1 MAKERGLISPSDF
14 AQLQKYME
22 YSTKKVSDVLK
33 LFEDGEMAKYVQGD
47 AIGYEGFQQFL
58 KIYLE
63 VDNVPRH
70 LSLAL
75 FQSFETGHCLN
86 ETNVTKDVVCLNDV
100 SCYFSL
106 LEGGRPEDKL
116 EFTFKLYDTDRNGI
130 LDSSVSWGP
139 CMLGKGI
146 CVNLSAPSCPNS
158 SRVLRNRRG
167 WGERLSP
174 LGLNLKV
181 SPKLLTP
188 QRECWIHE
196 LGLPYKHT
204 NTFIYLADIPENERC
219 ESGVEP
225 RNTDFW
231 KRVWMVVVKGIWLW
245 LLPFLLQEVDKIILQ
260 MMRVA
265 EYLDWDVSELRPI
278 LQEMMKE
285 IDYDGS
291 GSVSQAEWVRAGA
304 TTVPLL
310 VLLGLEMTLKDDGQ
324 HMWRPKRFPRPVY
337 CNLCESSIGL
347 GKQGLSCNLCKY
359 TVHDQCAMKALPCE
373 VSTYAKSR
381 KDIGVQSHVW
391 VRGGCES
398 GRCDRC
404 QKKIRIYHSLTG
416 LHCVWCHLEI
426 HDDCLQAVG
435 HECDCGL
442 LRDHILPPS
451 SIYPSVL
458 ASGPDRKN
466 SKTSQKT
473 MDDLNLS
480 TSEALRIDPVP
491 NTHPLLVFVNPKSG
505 GKQGQRVLWK
515 FQYILNPRQVFNLL
529 KDGPEIGLRLFK
541 DVPDSR
547 ILVCGGDGTVG
558 WILETIDK
566 ANLPVLPPVAVL
578 PLGTGND
585 LARCLRWGGGYEGQN
600 LAKILKDLEMSKV
613 VHMDRWSVEVIPQ
626 QTEEK
631 SDPVPFQIINNYFSI
646 GVDASIAHRFHIM
659 REKYP
664 EKFNSR
670 MKNKLWYFE
679 FATSESIFSTCK
691 KLEESLTV
699 EICGKPLDLSNLS
712 LEGIAVLNIPSMH
725 GGSNLWGDTRR
736 PHGDIYGINQA
747 LGATAKVITDPDILK
762 TCVPDLSD
770 KRLEVVGLEGAIE
783 MGQIYTK
790 LKNAGR
796 RLAKCSEITFHTTK
810 TLPMQI
816 DGEPWMQTPCTIKIT
831 HKNQMPMLMGP
842 PPRSTNFFGFLS

>member
-75 FQSFETGHCLN
+75 FQSFKTDHCLN
-86 ETNVTKDVVCLNDV
+86 EANVTKDVVCLNDV

-130 LDSSVSWGP
+130 LDSS
-139 CMLGKGI
+139 
-146 CVNLSAPSCPNS
+146 
-158 SRVLRNRRG
+158 
-167 WGERLSP
+167 
-174 LGLNLKV
+174 
-181 SPKLLTP
+181 
-188 QRECWIHE
+188 
-196 LGLPYKHT
+196 
-204 NTFIYLADIPENERC
+204 
-219 ESGVEP
+219 
-225 RNTDFW
+225 
-231 KRVWMVVVKGIWLW
+231 
-245 LLPFLLQEVDKIILQ
+245 EVDKIILQ

-416 LHCVWCHLEI
+416 LHCVWCHLELI
-426 HDDCLQAVG
+426 
-435 HECDCGL
+435 L
-442 LRDHILPPS
+442 LGFKSDPS
-451 SIYPSVL
+451 

-541 DVPDSR
+541 DVPDGR

-600 LAKILKDLEMSKV
+600 LAKILKDLETSKV

-725 GGSNLWGDTRR
+725 GGSNLWGDTRK

>member
-130 LDSSVSWGP
+130 LDSS
-139 CMLGKGI
+139 
-146 CVNLSAPSCPNS
+146 
-158 SRVLRNRRG
+158 
-167 WGERLSP
+167 
-174 LGLNLKV
+174 
-181 SPKLLTP
+181 
-188 QRECWIHE
+188 
-196 LGLPYKHT
+196 
-204 NTFIYLADIPENERC
+204 
-219 ESGVEP
+219 
-225 RNTDFW
+225 
-231 KRVWMVVVKGIWLW
+231 
-245 LLPFLLQEVDKIILQ
+245 EVDKIILQ

-416 LHCVWCHLEI
+416 LHCVWCHLE
-426 HDDCLQAVG
+426 
-435 HECDCGL
+435 
-442 LRDHILPPS
+442 
-451 SIYPSVL
+451 
-458 ASGPDRKN
+458 
-466 SKTSQKT
+466 
-473 MDDLNLS
+473 
-480 TSEALRIDPVP
+480 IDPVP

>member
-1 MAKERGLISPSDF
+1 
-14 AQLQKYME
+14 
-22 YSTKKVSDVLK
+22 
-33 LFEDGEMAKYVQGD
+33 MAKYLQGD
-47 AIGYEGFQQFL
+47 AIGYEGFEKFL

-63 VDNVPRH
+63 VDNIPSH

-75 FQSFETGHCLN
+75 FQSFHTDHCLN
-86 ETNVTKDVVCLNDV
+86 ETVRKV
-100 SCYFSL
+100 
-106 LEGGRPEDKL
+106 
-116 EFTFKLYDTDRNGI
+116 TFKLYDTDRNGI
-130 LDSSVSWGP
+130 LDSSEV
-139 CMLGKGI
+139 
-146 CVNLSAPSCPNS
+146 
-158 SRVLRNRRG
+158 
-167 WGERLSP
+167 ER
-174 LGLNLKV
+174 
-181 SPKLLTP
+181 
-188 QRECWIHE
+188 
-196 LGLPYKHT
+196 
-204 NTFIYLADIPENERC
+204 
-219 ESGVEP
+219 
-225 RNTDFW
+225 
-231 KRVWMVVVKGIWLW
+231 
-245 LLPFLLQEVDKIILQ
+245 IILQ

-285 IDYDGS
+285 IDDDGS
-291 GSVSQAEWVRAGA
+291 GSVSLAEWVRAGA

-337 CNLCESSIGL
+337 CNLCELSIGL

-359 TVHDQCAMKALPCE
+359 TVHDQCAMKAQPCE

-435 HECDCGL
+435 PECDCGL

-458 ASGPDRKN
+458 ASAQERRN
-466 SKTSQKT
+466 IRTIQKST
-473 MDDLNLS
+473 DDLNLCA
-480 TSEALRIDPVP
+480 SEALRIDPVS

-529 KDGPEIGLRLFK
+529 KDGPEQGLRFFK

-566 ANLPVLPPVAVL
+566 VNLPVVPPVAVL

-600 LAKILKDLEMSKV
+600 LAKILRDLEMSKV
-613 VHMDRWSVEVIPQ
+613 VHIDRWSVEVIPQ

-679 FATSESIFSTCK
+679 FATSESIFATCK
-691 KLEESLTV
+691 KLEESLTI

-725 GGSNLWGDTRR
+725 GGSNLWGDTKR
-736 PHGDIYGINQA
+736 PQGDIYGINQA
-747 LGATAKVITDPDILK
+747 LGTAAKVITDPDILK
-762 TCVPDLSD
+762 TCVQDPSD

-783 MGQIYTK
+783 MGQIYTR
-790 LKNAGR
+790 LKSAGH
-796 RLAKCSEITFHTTK
+796 RLAKCSEITIHTVK

-842 PPRSTNFFGFLS
+842 PPRSSNFFGLFSCPP

>member
-1 MAKERGLISPSDF
+1 MGSWPARRASGRRAAAAPLSLRRTKLRKYYYQAAFVSILKKNKKMAKERGLISPEDF
-14 AQLQKYME
+14 VQLQKYME
-22 YSTKKVSDVLK
+22 YSTQKVSDVLK
-33 LFEDGEMAKYVQGD
+33 LFEDGEMAKYLQGD
-47 AIGYEGFQQFL
+47 AIGYEGFKQFL

-63 VDNVPRH
+63 VDDVPSH

-75 FQSFETGHCLN
+75 FQSFHTGQCLT
-86 ETNVTKDVVCLNDV
+86 EATQKDVVCLSDV

-130 LDSSVSWGP
+130 LDSS
-139 CMLGKGI
+139 
-146 CVNLSAPSCPNS
+146 
-158 SRVLRNRRG
+158 
-167 WGERLSP
+167 E
-174 LGLNLKV
+174 
-181 SPKLLTP
+181 
-188 QRECWIHE
+188 
-196 LGLPYKHT
+196 
-204 NTFIYLADIPENERC
+204 
-219 ESGVEP
+219 VE
-225 RNTDFW
+225 
-231 KRVWMVVVKGIWLW
+231 
-245 LLPFLLQEVDKIILQ
+245 KIILQ

-265 EYLDWDVSELRPI
+265 EYLDWDVSELRPV

-291 GSVSQAEWVRAGA
+291 GSVSLAEWVRAGA

-310 VLLGLEMTLKDDGQ
+310 VLLGLEMTLRDDGQ

-359 TVHDQCAMKALPCE
+359 TVHDHCAMKAMPCE

-426 HDDCLQAVG
+426 HDDCLRTMG
-435 HECDCGL
+435 PECDCGL
-442 LRDHILPPS
+442 LREHILPPS

-458 ASGPDRKN
+458 ASGQEWKQ
-466 SKTSQKT
+466 SKINLKS
-473 MDDLNLS
+473 MDDLNVF
-480 TSEALRIDPVP
+480 TSEALRIEPVP

-529 KDGPEIGLRLFK
+529 TDGPEPGLRFFK

-558 WILETIDK
+558 WILESIDK
-566 ANLPVLPPVAVL
+566 ANLPVVPPVAVL

-613 VHMDRWSVEVIPQ
+613 VHIDRWSVEVIPQ
-626 QTEEK
+626 QSEEK

-646 GVDASIAHRFHIM
+646 GVDASIAHRFHVM

-691 KLEESLTV
+691 KLEESVTV
-699 EICGKPLDLSNLS
+699 EICGKPLDLSDLS

-725 GGSNLWGDTRR
+725 GGSNLWGDTKR
-736 PHGDIYGINQA
+736 PHGDICGINQA
-747 LGATAKVITDPDILK
+747 LGSTAKVITDPDILK

-790 LKNAGR
+790 LKSAGH
-796 RLAKCSEITFHTTK
+796 RLAKCSEITIHTTK

-816 DGEPWMQTPCTIKIT
+816 DGEPWMQSPCTIKIV

-842 PPRSTNFFGFLS
+842 PPRSSNFFGFLG

>member
-1 MAKERGLISPSDF
+1 MAEESAETDKGHTHRNIYRLRKPGAGGKAYPLKRSKQRKYYYEAAFLAILEKNRQMAKERGLISPSDF

-130 LDSSVSWGP
+130 LDSS
-139 CMLGKGI
+139 
-146 CVNLSAPSCPNS
+146 
-158 SRVLRNRRG
+158 
-167 WGERLSP
+167 
-174 LGLNLKV
+174 
-181 SPKLLTP
+181 
-188 QRECWIHE
+188 
-196 LGLPYKHT
+196 
-204 NTFIYLADIPENERC
+204 
-219 ESGVEP
+219 
-225 RNTDFW
+225 
-231 KRVWMVVVKGIWLW
+231 
-245 LLPFLLQEVDKIILQ
+245 EVDKIILQ

-505 GKQGQRVLWK
+505 GKQGQR
-515 FQYILNPRQVFNLL
+515 
-529 KDGPEIGLRLFK
+529 LRLFK

>member
-86 ETNVTKDVVCLNDV
+86 ETNGTKDVVCLSDV

-116 EFTFKLYDTDRNGI
+116 EY
-130 LDSSVSWGP
+130 V
-139 CMLGKGI
+139 
-146 CVNLSAPSCPNS
+146 
-158 SRVLRNRRG
+158 
-167 WGERLSP
+167 
-174 LGLNLKV
+174 
-181 SPKLLTP
+181 
-188 QRECWIHE
+188 
-196 LGLPYKHT
+196 
-204 NTFIYLADIPENERC
+204 PENERC

-541 DVPDSR
+541 DVPVSR

>member
-1 MAKERGLISPSDF
+1 MGAWPGRRNATAAYPLKCKYRLRRHCKISFLTILKKNIKMAKERGLISPSEF
-14 AQLQKYME
+14 AQLQKYLE

-33 LFEDGEMAKYVQGD
+33 LFSEDGEMAKYLQGD
-47 AIGYEGFQQFL
+47 AIGYEGFQEFL

-63 VDNVPRH
+63 ADNVPSN

-75 FQSFETGHCLN
+75 FRSFQADHCSKETVH
-86 ETNVTKDVVCLNDV
+86 KDVVCLSDV

-130 LDSSVSWGP
+130 LDSS
-139 CMLGKGI
+139 
-146 CVNLSAPSCPNS
+146 
-158 SRVLRNRRG
+158 
-167 WGERLSP
+167 
-174 LGLNLKV
+174 
-181 SPKLLTP
+181 
-188 QRECWIHE
+188 
-196 LGLPYKHT
+196 
-204 NTFIYLADIPENERC
+204 
-219 ESGVEP
+219 
-225 RNTDFW
+225 
-231 KRVWMVVVKGIWLW
+231 
-245 LLPFLLQEVDKIILQ
+245 EVDKIITQ

-265 EYLDWDVSELRPI
+265 EYLDWDVFELRPI
-278 LQEMMKE
+278 LQQMMKE

-291 GSVSQAEWVRAGA
+291 GSVSLTEWLRAGA

-310 VLLGLEMTLKDDGQ
+310 VLLGLEMTLKDNGQ
-324 HMWRPKRFPRPVY
+324 HMWRPKRFSRPVY
-337 CNLCESSIGL
+337 CNLCEASIGL

-359 TVHDQCAMKALPCE
+359 IVHDRCAMKAMPCE

-391 VRGGCES
+391 VRGGCVS

-404 QKKIRIYHSLTG
+404 QKKIRSYHSLTG

-426 HDDCLQAVG
+426 HDDCLQATG
-435 HECDCGL
+435 NECDCGL
-442 LRDHILPPS
+442 FRDHILPPS

-458 ASGPDRKN
+458 ASGQDRKT
-466 SKTSQKT
+466 SKTSQKS
-473 MDDLNLS
+473 MEDLNS
-480 TSEALRIDPVP
+480 GTSEALRIDPVS

-505 GKQGQRVLWK
+505 GKQGERVLWK
-515 FQYILNPRQVFNLL
+515 FQYLLNPRQVFNLQ
-529 KDGPEIGLRLFK
+529 KDGPEPGLKFFR
-541 DVPDSR
+541 DVADCR

-566 ANLPVLPPVAVL
+566 ANLPAVPPVAVL

-600 LAKILKDLEMSKV
+600 LGKILKDLEMSKV

-631 SDPVPFQIINNYFSI
+631 SDPVPFHIINNYFSI

-725 GGSNLWGDTRR
+725 GGSNLWGDTKR
-736 PHGDIYGINQA
+736 PHGDSHINQA

-790 LKNAGR
+790 LKNAGH

-816 DGEPWMQTPCTIKIT
+816 DGEPWMQSPCTIKIT

-842 PPRSTNFFGFLS
+842 PPRSSNFFGFLC

>member
-1 MAKERGLISPSDF
+1 MGSWPGRRDGSGVKTTRRARGRTLPGKWRSRHQKYYLQATFVAILKEKEKMAKEAGLISPNDF

-33 LFEDGEMAKYVQGD
+33 LFEDGEMAKYLQED
-47 AIGYEGFQQFL
+47 AIGYEGFRQFL

-63 VDNVPRH
+63 VDDVPSH
-70 LSLAL
+70 LSRAL
-75 FQSFETGHCLN
+75 FQSFQTSYSLEETAK
-86 ETNVTKDVVCLNDV
+86 KDMVCLSDV

-116 EFTFKLYDTDRNGI
+116 EFTFKLYDMDRNGI
-130 LDSSVSWGP
+130 LDSS
-139 CMLGKGI
+139 
-146 CVNLSAPSCPNS
+146 
-158 SRVLRNRRG
+158 
-167 WGERLSP
+167 
-174 LGLNLKV
+174 
-181 SPKLLTP
+181 
-188 QRECWIHE
+188 
-196 LGLPYKHT
+196 
-204 NTFIYLADIPENERC
+204 
-219 ESGVEP
+219 
-225 RNTDFW
+225 
-231 KRVWMVVVKGIWLW
+231 
-245 LLPFLLQEVDKIILQ
+245 EVDKIIIQ

-291 GSVSQAEWVRAGA
+291 GSVSLAEWLRAGA

-310 VLLGLEMTLKDDGQ
+310 VLLGLEMTLKDNGQ

-347 GKQGLSCNLCKY
+347 GKQGLCCNLCKY

-391 VRGGCES
+391 VRGGCLS

-404 QKKIRIYHSLTG
+404 QKKIRTYHGLVG

-426 HDDCLQAVG
+426 HDDCLQAMG

-458 ASGPDRKN
+458 ASGQEHKT
-466 SKTSQKT
+466 SKTSQKIV
-473 MDDLNLS
+473 DDVNLS
-480 TSEALRIDPVP
+480 TSEALRIDPVA

-505 GKQGQRVLWK
+505 GKQGERVLWK
-515 FQYILNPRQVFNLL
+515 FQYLLNPRQVFNLL
-529 KDGPEIGLRLFK
+529 KDGPEPGLRFFREI
-541 DVPDSR
+541 PDYR

-566 ANLPVLPPVAVL
+566 ANLPVVPPVAVL

-600 LAKILKDLEMSKV
+600 LGKILKDIETSKV

-646 GVDASIAHRFHIM
+646 GVDASIAHRFHMM
-659 REKYP
+659 REKCP

-699 EICGKPLDLSNLS
+699 EICGKPLDLSTLS
-712 LEGIAVLNIPSMH
+712 LEGIAVLNIPSTH
-725 GGSNLWGDTRR
+725 GGSNLWGDTKK
-736 PHGDIYGINQA
+736 PHGDTHGINQA
-747 LGATAKVITDPDILK
+747 LGSAAKVITDPDILK
-762 TCVPDLSD
+762 TSVPDLSD

-790 LKNAGR
+790 LKNAGH

-831 HKNQMPMLMGP
+831 HRNQMPMLMGP
-842 PPRSTNFFGFLS
+842 PPRSSNFFGFLC

>member
-33 LFEDGEMAKYVQGD
+33 LFEDGEMAKYLQGD
-47 AIGYEGFQQFL
+47 AVGYEGFQQFL

-63 VDNVPRH
+63 VDNVPSH
-70 LSLAL
+70 LSRAL
-75 FQSFETGHCLN
+75 FQSFQTGHSD
-86 ETNVTKDVVCLNDV
+86 ETVRKDVVCLSDV

-130 LDSSVSWGP
+130 LDSS
-139 CMLGKGI
+139 
-146 CVNLSAPSCPNS
+146 
-158 SRVLRNRRG
+158 
-167 WGERLSP
+167 
-174 LGLNLKV
+174 
-181 SPKLLTP
+181 
-188 QRECWIHE
+188 
-196 LGLPYKHT
+196 
-204 NTFIYLADIPENERC
+204 
-219 ESGVEP
+219 
-225 RNTDFW
+225 
-231 KRVWMVVVKGIWLW
+231 
-245 LLPFLLQEVDKIILQ
+245 EVDKIVLQ

-265 EYLDWDVSELRPI
+265 EYMDWDVSELKPI

-291 GSVSQAEWVRAGA
+291 GSVSLAEWVRAGA

-359 TVHDQCAMKALPCE
+359 TVHDQCAMKAMPCE

-404 QKKIRIYHSLTG
+404 QKKIRTYHSLTG

-426 HDDCLQAVG
+426 HDDCLKAMG

-458 ASGPDRKN
+458 ASGQDRKTTKAN
-466 SKTSQKT
+466 QKT

-515 FQYILNPRQVFNLL
+515 FQYILNPRQVFNLQKDAPEPGL
-529 KDGPEIGLRLFK
+529 KFFK

-566 ANLPVLPPVAVL
+566 ANLPFVPPVAVL

-600 LAKILKDLEMSKV
+600 LGKILKDIEMSKV

-646 GVDASIAHRFHIM
+646 GVDASIAHQFHIM

-670 MKNKLWYFE
+670 MKNKLWYLE

-699 EICGKPLDLSNLS
+699 EICGKPLDLSHLS

-725 GGSNLWGDTRR
+725 GGSNLWGDTKR

-747 LGATAKVITDPDILK
+747 LGTTAKVITDPDILK

-783 MGQIYTK
+783 IGQIYTK
-790 LKNAGR
+790 LKNAGH

-842 PPRSTNFFGFLS
+842 TPRCTNFFGFLG

>member
-1 MAKERGLISPSDF
+1 MYLPERSLWFTSTPELGNGSESGEKEVSIAWGEAVGDILCCGSWGEEAAKNYRRWRTRRYLYYCQAAFVTALKRRMAKEKGMISPSDF

-22 YSTKKVSDVLK
+22 YSTQKVSNVLK
-33 LFEDGEMAKYVQGD
+33 LFEDGEMAEYLQGD
-47 AIGYEGFQQFL
+47 AIGYQGFQQFL

-63 VDNVPRH
+63 TDNVPAH

-75 FQSFETGHCLN
+75 FQSFQTGQNSEETL
-86 ETNVTKDVVCLNDV
+86 EEDVVCLSDV

-130 LDSSVSWGP
+130 LDST
-139 CMLGKGI
+139 
-146 CVNLSAPSCPNS
+146 
-158 SRVLRNRRG
+158 
-167 WGERLSP
+167 E
-174 LGLNLKV
+174 
-181 SPKLLTP
+181 
-188 QRECWIHE
+188 
-196 LGLPYKHT
+196 
-204 NTFIYLADIPENERC
+204 
-219 ESGVEP
+219 VE
-225 RNTDFW
+225 
-231 KRVWMVVVKGIWLW
+231 
-245 LLPFLLQEVDKIILQ
+245 KIIVQ

-291 GSVSQAEWVRAGA
+291 GSVSLAEWLRAGA

-310 VLLGLEMTLKDDGQ
+310 VLLGVDMTLKDNGQ
-324 HMWRPKRFPRPVY
+324 HMWRPRRFPRPVY

-347 GKQGLSCNLCKY
+347 GKQGLCCNICKY
-359 TVHDQCAMKALPCE
+359 VVHDQCAMKASPCE

-404 QKKIRIYHSLTG
+404 QKKIRIYHSLAG

-426 HDDCLQAVG
+426 HDDCLPAMG

-451 SIYPSVL
+451 SIFPSVL
-458 ASGPDRKN
+458 ASGQDWKSN
-466 SKTSQKT
+466 KAGHKAV
-473 MDDLNLS
+473 DDFSLS
-480 TSEALRIDPVP
+480 TFEAMRIDPVS
-491 NTHPLLVFVNPKSG
+491 NTHPLLVFINPKSG

-515 FQYILNPRQVFNLL
+515 FQYLLNPRQVFNLV
-529 KDGPEIGLRLFK
+529 KDGPEAGLRFFR
-541 DVPDSR
+541 DIPDYR

-558 WILETIDK
+558 WILETMDK
-566 ANLPVLPPVAVL
+566 ANLPFLPPVAVL

-585 LARCLRWGGGYEGQN
+585 LARCLRWGGGYDGQN
-600 LAKILKDLEMSKV
+600 LGKILKDLELSRV
-613 VHMDRWSVEVIPQ
+613 VPMDRWSVEVIPQ

-631 SDPVPFQIINNYFSI
+631 SDPVPFHIINNYFSI

-691 KLEESLTV
+691 KLEEAVTV

-725 GGSNLWGDTRR
+725 GGSNLWGDTKK
-736 PHGDIYGINQA
+736 PQGDIHGINQA

-762 TCVPDLSD
+762 TCVQDLSD
-770 KRLEVVGLEGAIE
+770 KRLEVVGLEGALE

-790 LKNAGR
+790 LKSAGH

-831 HKNQMPMLMGP
+831 HRNQMPMLMGP
-842 PPRSTNFFGFLS
+842 PPRSSNFFGFLY

>member
-1 MAKERGLISPSDF
+1 MVDGAEPESSMPGSPVTTSKSLGLFISPLFYQHHHHPCCPKNLDNSRTDSKQEKLKISPFTLYFGPGPAKAYPLKRRSRCPKYYHIVFKTIFDKNKRMAKERGLMSPSDF

-22 YSTKKVSDVLK
+22 YSSKKVSDVLQ
-33 LFEDGEMAKYVQGD
+33 LFYEDSKMATYLQGD
-47 AIGYEGFQQFL
+47 AIGYEGFKQFL
-58 KIYLE
+58 MIYL
-63 VDNVPRH
+63 DVPTVPNK

-75 FQSFETGHCLN
+75 FQSFQTDHCLK
-86 ETNVTKDVVCLNDV
+86 ETMSKDVVCLSDV

-106 LEGGRPEDKL
+106 LERGQPEDKL

-130 LDSSVSWGP
+130 LDSS
-139 CMLGKGI
+139 
-146 CVNLSAPSCPNS
+146 
-158 SRVLRNRRG
+158 
-167 WGERLSP
+167 
-174 LGLNLKV
+174 
-181 SPKLLTP
+181 
-188 QRECWIHE
+188 
-196 LGLPYKHT
+196 
-204 NTFIYLADIPENERC
+204 
-219 ESGVEP
+219 
-225 RNTDFW
+225 
-231 KRVWMVVVKGIWLW
+231 
-245 LLPFLLQEVDKIILQ
+245 EVDKIIIQ
-260 MMRVA
+260 MMRMA

-291 GSVSQAEWVRAGA
+291 GSVSLAEWLRAGS

-310 VLLGLEMTLKDDGQ
+310 VLLGLEMTLKDNGQ

-337 CNLCESSIGL
+337 CNLCETSIGL
-347 GKQGLSCNLCKY
+347 GKQGLSCILCKY
-359 TVHDQCAMKALPCE
+359 FVHDQCAMKALPCE

-404 QKKIRIYHSLTG
+404 QKKIRIHHSLTG

-426 HDDCLQAVG
+426 HDDCLEAVG
-435 HECDCGL
+435 HECDCGP

-458 ASGPDRKN
+458 VSGQDRKI
-466 SKTSQKT
+466 SKTSQKS
-473 MDDLNLS
+473 MEVFSLS
-480 TSEALRIDPVP
+480 TSEALRIEPVS

-505 GKQGQRVLWK
+505 GKQGVRVLWK
-515 FQYILNPRQVFNLL
+515 FQYLLNPRQVFNLL
-529 KDGPEIGLRLFK
+529 KDDPELGLRFFK
-541 DVPDSR
+541 DVADCR

-566 ANLPVLPPVAVL
+566 ANLPVVPPVAVL

-600 LAKILKDLEMSKV
+600 LGKILKDLETSKV
-613 VHMDRWSVEVIPQ
+613 VHMDRWSVEVIPE

-631 SDPVPFQIINNYFSI
+631 SDPVPFHIINNYFSI

-679 FATSESIFSTCK
+679 FATSESLFATCK

-699 EICGKPLDLSNLS
+699 EVCVMRANPTSFSACIQVSSTTGTLGNFYILKPLLL
-712 LEGIAVLNIPSMH
+712 
-725 GGSNLWGDTRR
+725 
-736 PHGDIYGINQA
+736 
-747 LGATAKVITDPDILK
+747 
-762 TCVPDLSD
+762 
-770 KRLEVVGLEGAIE
+770 
-783 MGQIYTK
+783 
-790 LKNAGR
+790 
-796 RLAKCSEITFHTTK
+796 
-810 TLPMQI
+810 
-816 DGEPWMQTPCTIKIT
+816 
-831 HKNQMPMLMGP
+831 
-842 PPRSTNFFGFLS
+842 

>member
-1 MAKERGLISPSDF
+1 MAKEKGLISPNDF

-33 LFEDGEMAKYVQGD
+33 LFEDGKMAKYLQGD
-47 AIGYEGFQQFL
+47 AIGYEGFQEFL

-63 VDNVPRH
+63 LDNVPSH
-70 LSLAL
+70 LSMAL
-75 FQSFETGHCLN
+75 FQSFQSGHYLN
-86 ETNVTKDVVCLNDV
+86 ETVTKDVVCLSDV

-130 LDSSVSWGP
+130 LDSS
-139 CMLGKGI
+139 
-146 CVNLSAPSCPNS
+146 
-158 SRVLRNRRG
+158 
-167 WGERLSP
+167 
-174 LGLNLKV
+174 
-181 SPKLLTP
+181 
-188 QRECWIHE
+188 
-196 LGLPYKHT
+196 
-204 NTFIYLADIPENERC
+204 
-219 ESGVEP
+219 
-225 RNTDFW
+225 
-231 KRVWMVVVKGIWLW
+231 
-245 LLPFLLQEVDKIILQ
+245 
-260 MMRVA
+260 MMRMA

-291 GSVSQAEWVRAGA
+291 GSVSLAEWVRAGS

-337 CNLCESSIGL
+337 CNVCESSIGL

-404 QKKIRIYHSLTG
+404 QKKIRTFHSLTG

-426 HDDCLQAVG
+426 HDDCLKAVG

-458 ASGPDRKN
+458 ASGQDRKN

-473 MDDLNLS
+473 MDDISLS
-480 TSEALRIDPVP
+480 TSEALRIDPVA
-491 NTHPLLVFVNPKSG
+491 NSHPLLVFVNPKSG

-529 KDGPEIGLRLFK
+529 KDGAEVGLRFFK

-566 ANLPVLPPVAVL
+566 ANLPVVPPVAVL

-600 LAKILKDLEMSKV
+600 LGKILKDLEMSKV
-613 VHMDRWSVEVIPQ
+613 VYMDRWSVEVIPQ

-646 GVDASIAHRFHIM
+646 GVDASIAHRFHMM

-725 GGSNLWGDTRR
+725 GGSNLWGDTRK
-736 PHGDIYGINQA
+736 PHGDSYGINQA

-790 LKNAGR
+790 LKSAGH

-842 PPRSTNFFGFLS
+842 PPRSSNFFGFLG

>member
-1 MAKERGLISPSDF
+1 MSKARGLISPSDF
-14 AQLQKYME
+14 AQLQKYLE
-22 YSTKKVSDVLK
+22 YSTKKVSDVLQ
-33 LFEDGEMAKYVQGD
+33 LFSEDGELAYYLKGD
-47 AIGYEGFQQFL
+47 AIGYMGFREFL

-63 VDNVPRH
+63 VDNVPNN
-70 LSLAL
+70 LSNAL
-75 FQSFETGHCLN
+75 FQSFQTAHCLD
-86 ETNVTKDVVCLNDV
+86 ETVHEDVVCLSDV

-106 LEGGRPEDKL
+106 LEGGQPEDKL

-130 LDSSVSWGP
+130 LDSS
-139 CMLGKGI
+139 
-146 CVNLSAPSCPNS
+146 
-158 SRVLRNRRG
+158 
-167 WGERLSP
+167 
-174 LGLNLKV
+174 
-181 SPKLLTP
+181 
-188 QRECWIHE
+188 
-196 LGLPYKHT
+196 
-204 NTFIYLADIPENERC
+204 
-219 ESGVEP
+219 
-225 RNTDFW
+225 
-231 KRVWMVVVKGIWLW
+231 
-245 LLPFLLQEVDKIILQ
+245 EVDKIIIQ

-278 LQEMMKE
+278 LQQMMKD

-291 GSVSQAEWVRAGA
+291 GSVSLTEWLRAGA

-310 VLLGLEMTLKDDGQ
+310 VLLGLEMTLKDNGQ

-337 CNLCESSIGL
+337 CNLCETSISL
-347 GKQGLSCNLCKY
+347 GKQGLSCNREPHPPNPFIL
-359 TVHDQCAMKALPCE
+359 TLSSSEFAEGGE
-373 VSTYAKSR
+373 VMEAEYAG
-381 KDIGVQSHVW
+381 I
-391 VRGGCES
+391 S
-398 GRCDRC
+398 GAD
-404 QKKIRIYHSLTG
+404 K
-416 LHCVWCHLEI
+416 I
-426 HDDCLQAVG
+426 HDDCQQAVG
-435 HECDCGL
+435 QECDCGP
-442 LRDHILPPS
+442 LRDHVLPPS

-458 ASGPDRKN
+458 ASGTDEKRNRVHQKN
-466 SKTSQKT
+466 EE
-473 MDDLNLS
+473 DIAAG
-480 TSEALRIDPVP
+480 TSEAFRIDPVP

-505 GKQGQRVLWK
+505 GKQGERVLWK
-515 FQYILNPRQVFNLL
+515 FQYLLNPRQVFNLQ
-529 KDGPEIGLRLFK
+529 KDGPEAGLKFFK
-541 DVPDSR
+541 DIADCR

-566 ANLPVLPPVAVL
+566 ANLSVVPPVAVL

-600 LAKILKDLEMSKV
+600 LGKILKDLEMSKT

-626 QTEEK
+626 RTAEK

-699 EICGKPLDLSNLS
+699 EICGKPLDLSHLS

-725 GGSNLWGDTRR
+725 GGSNLWGETKR
-736 PHGDIYGINQA
+736 PHGEGQINQA
-747 LGATAKVITDPDILK
+747 LGTMAKVITDPEILK
-762 TCVPDLSD
+762 TCVQDLSD

-790 LKNAGR
+790 LKSAGH

-816 DGEPWMQTPCTIKIT
+816 DGEPWMQSPCTIKIS

-842 PPRSTNFFGFLS
+842 PPRSSHFFGFLG

>member
-14 AQLQKYME
+14 ARLQKYME

-63 VDNVPRH
+63 LDNVPRH

-86 ETNVTKDVVCLNDV
+86 ETNVAKDVVCLNDV

-116 EFTFKLYDTDRNGI
+116 EL
-130 LDSSVSWGP
+130 
-139 CMLGKGI
+139 KG
-146 CVNLSAPSCPNS
+146 
-158 SRVLRNRRG
+158 
-167 WGERLSP
+167 
-174 LGLNLKV
+174 
-181 SPKLLTP
+181 
-188 QRECWIHE
+188 
-196 LGLPYKHT
+196 
-204 NTFIYLADIPENERC
+204 
-219 ESGVEP
+219 
-225 RNTDFW
+225 
-231 KRVWMVVVKGIWLW
+231 MWLW

-324 HMWRPKRFPRPVY
+324 HMWRPKRFPRPIY

-451 SIYPSVL
+451 SIYPTAGRGQECL
-458 ASGPDRKN
+458 PDFPHASGSDRKN

-691 KLEESLTV
+691 RLEESLTV

>member
-1 MAKERGLISPSDF
+1 MAEESAETDKGHTHRNIYRLRKPGAGGKAYPLKRSKQRKYYYEAAFLAILEKNRQMAKERGLISPSDF

-130 LDSSVSWGP
+130 LDSS
-139 CMLGKGI
+139 
-146 CVNLSAPSCPNS
+146 
-158 SRVLRNRRG
+158 
-167 WGERLSP
+167 
-174 LGLNLKV
+174 
-181 SPKLLTP
+181 
-188 QRECWIHE
+188 
-196 LGLPYKHT
+196 
-204 NTFIYLADIPENERC
+204 
-219 ESGVEP
+219 
-225 RNTDFW
+225 
-231 KRVWMVVVKGIWLW
+231 
-245 LLPFLLQEVDKIILQ
+245 
-260 MMRVA
+260 
-265 EYLDWDVSELRPI
+265 I